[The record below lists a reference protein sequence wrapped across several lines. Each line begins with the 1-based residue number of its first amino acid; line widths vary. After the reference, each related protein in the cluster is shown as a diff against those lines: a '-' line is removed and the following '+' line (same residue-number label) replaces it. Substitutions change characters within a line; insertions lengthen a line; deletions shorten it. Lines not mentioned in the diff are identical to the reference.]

1 MHGHCCTPPY
11 SRWSCTCLKA
21 CSCLAAGSARVSPLP
36 SSEDAW
42 STDCQAFL
50 TFCRLAGV
58 LGNGQLLS
66 AVPLHDTVYRA
77 HTYSYR
83 SRPFTCARIVAS
95 RKPLMKLCCSAMQA
109 PTWRYT
115 LRFYCLSC
123 DPRSPAAGQSWH
135 AQQRASSRCCDPSA
149 RSGRPQAPKTA
160 ARLRCRCRR
169 RSLCTLISIYV
180 RGAGVG
186 GGIPHVPLSF

>member
-21 CSCLAAGSARVSPLP
+21 CSCLAAGSARVSPL
-36 SSEDAW
+36 SQQRRRVEYRLSGI
-42 STDCQAFL
+42 L

-95 RKPLMKLCCSAMQA
+95 RKPLMKLCSSAMQA
-109 PTWRYT
+109 PGDT
-115 LRFYCLSC
+115 LYASIVYHVIR
-123 DPRSPAAGQSWH
+123 DPQRPARAGARGSEH
-135 AQQRASSRCCDPSA
+135 LAVAAPRARA
-149 RSGRPQAPKTA
+149 RGARRPQRLLRGFDVDA
-160 ARLRCRCRR
+160 ADDRCA
-169 RSLCTLISIYV
+169 L
-180 RGAGVG
+180 
-186 GGIPHVPLSF
+186 